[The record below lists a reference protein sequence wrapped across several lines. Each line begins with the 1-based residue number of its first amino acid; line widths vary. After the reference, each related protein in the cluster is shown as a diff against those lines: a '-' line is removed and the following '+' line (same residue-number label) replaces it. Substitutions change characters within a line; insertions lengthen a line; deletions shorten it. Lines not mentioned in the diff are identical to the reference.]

1 MDFLSEQFSLP
12 WANAF
17 ILLSQKP
24 LHYWTASTWVWA
36 ALHHCIAHART
47 RKNPGPEWL
56 SASLRVLLSLGKLH
70 SLCGIK
76 HVWETKEVGKRN
88 KSLSYWTSLG
98 WEETARVSSVPGQ
111 YAAFSRFKGLKYG
124 YKWKRQMKKD
134 LEGVGGAGV
143 QEYNLLYNSFC
154 EGWHTY
160 QCEGLWPGP
169 IGGTMG
175 WVGRHS
181 PSQPK
186 VADWSTAVLS
196 LIVQHPKPKFKFH
209 PALAPK
215 LKCLW
220 VRNQKWQLWDTTL
233 WEERVERATSFS
245 WILDPLLQKSS
256 MPLHWCVP
264 YCSSAALP

>member
-1 MDFLSEQFSLP
+1 MSVGSSP
-12 WANAF
+12 
-17 ILLSQKP
+17 S
-24 LHYWTASTWVWA
+24 
-36 ALHHCIAHART
+36 
-47 RKNPGPEWL
+47 
-56 SASLRVLLSLGKLH
+56 LH
-70 SLCGIK
+70 SSRKDQEKSRPWMTLCFPQSAVVSGEAAQPLWNK
-76 HVWETKEVGKRN
+76 AVWETKEVGKRN

-160 QCEGLWPGP
+160 QREGLWPGP

-181 PSQPK
+181 PSQP
-186 VADWSTAVLS
+186 A
-196 LIVQHPKPKFKFH
+196 
-209 PALAPK
+209 
-215 LKCLW
+215 
-220 VRNQKWQLWDTTL
+220 
-233 WEERVERATSFS
+233 E
-245 WILDPLLQKSS
+245 
-256 MPLHWCVP
+256 
-264 YCSSAALP
+264 